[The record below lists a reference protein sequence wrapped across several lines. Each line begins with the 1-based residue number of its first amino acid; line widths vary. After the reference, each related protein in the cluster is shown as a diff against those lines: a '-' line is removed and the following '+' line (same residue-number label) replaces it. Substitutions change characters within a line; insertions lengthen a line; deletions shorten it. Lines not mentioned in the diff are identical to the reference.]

1 MPFVSRGSSSVPLSL
16 PFSLM
21 GTGYRFDRLLSRSGI
36 WDRLFS
42 AVPSG
47 IIREENI
54 LSAAMTDG
62 KRRIMMDPKAMYA
75 VSYGLYIL
83 TTRASEQDNGCVTNT
98 VGQVTSDPNRVTVA
112 VNKANHTCGMIQESG
127 VFTASVIS
135 QDASFDLFKR
145 FGFQSGRDTDKF
157 AGFDHVR
164 RVGNGTLAV
173 TEGTNAFISAEVLQ
187 TIDLGSHTLFI
198 SKPVDMDVL
207 ADVPSCTYDFYQSS
221 IKPKPQPVA
230 EAPKGETVW
239 RCTICGYEYVG
250 EDLPDDFICPICKHG
265 KADFE
270 KIVR

>member
-1 MPFVSRGSSSVPLSL
+1 
-16 PFSLM
+16 
-21 GTGYRFDRLLSRSGI
+21 
-36 WDRLFS
+36 
-42 AVPSG
+42 
-47 IIREENI
+47 
-54 LSAAMTDG
+54 
-62 KRRIMMDPKAMYA
+62 MDPKAMYA

-173 TEGTNAFISAEVLQ
+173 TEGTNAFISARVEQAL
-187 TIDLGSHTLFI
+187 DLGSHILF
-198 SKPVDMDVL
+198 VAAVTDMNVL
-207 ADVPSCTYDFYQSS
+207 TKSPSATYAYYQEH
-221 IKPKPQPVA
+221 IKPRPRPADTAQSGK
-230 EAPKGETVW
+230 TVW
-239 RCTICGYEYVG
+239 RCTVCGYEFVG
-250 EDLPDDFICPICKHG
+250 EELPEGFICPICKHP
-265 KADFE
+265 ASDFE
-270 KIVR
+270 RVTAQG